1 MKKPTPRQQLAEKAR
16 GVKRYKAKT
25 VKTALPMVKPA
36 ADVGIGELRVSDSL
50 LAQLGSLVVIRR
62 RHTPYVPPPGV
73 IPPKDVIAQHNAMA
87 HGGGPY
93 LAMDAAPVTTGMN
106 WLNQNFC
113 GLGFPGYAYLSEL
126 AQRSEYISPAGTIAS
141 EMTRKFIKFISRSK
155 DPKAADKF
163 KKLEAAFKK
172 YDVRQVWRKALE
184 LDLLMGRS
192 QIYIDIDGSDD
203 DLVKA
208 QPLTIDS
215 KTIKKGSLRG
225 FKVVE
230 PIWTTP
236 LTYNSIDATAPDF
249 YSPRAW
255 YVSGKRIHY
264 TRVITVNSCPVPDIL
279 KPSYNFGG
287 LSLSQRMEP
296 YVLRWLRTV
305 DGVNRII
312 NNFSV
317 MILKS
322 NLSTIL
328 QGKTVDGQGL
338 LNRAKLFTSTRDNQ
352 GLTLLDKNTEEM
364 EQIAVPLGGLAE
376 LQAQAQEHM
385 AAPTKLPL
393 VKLTGITPSGLNAS
407 SEGEITVLHETIG
420 AAQENVIEPG
430 LDLMF
435 DLIQLNEF
443 GAIDEDL
450 DYEFVPLVESTTKEV
465 ADVRKANV
473 EMVGGMIDKGMVD
486 ADEGRDFFRQDPDS
500 GWSHLVGDAPE
511 PATDPNMID
520 PETGQPYVPAE
531 APGGEDVPAGT

>member
-1 MKKPTPRQQLAEKAR
+1 MKKPTKKHLAERAR
-16 GVKRYKAKT
+16 SVRRYKA
-25 VKTALPMVKPA
+25 TASTKPA

-50 LAQLGSLVVIRR
+50 LAQLGSQTVVRR
-62 RHTPYVPPPGV
+62 PHKPYVPPPGV
-73 IPPKDVIAQHNAMA
+73 IPSKAVIAAHNAME
-87 HGGGPY
+87 HGGKPY
-93 LAMDAAPVTTGMN
+93 LAMDAATPSTGMN
-106 WLNQNFC
+106 WLNNNFC

-141 EMTRKFIKFISRSK
+141 EMTRKFVKFISRSK

-172 YDVRQVWRKALE
+172 FDVRQTWRKALE
-184 LDLLMGRS
+184 LDLLMGRA
-192 QIYIDIDGSDD
+192 QIYIDIDGAED

-208 QPLTIDS
+208 QPLTADS
-215 KTIKKGSLRG
+215 KTVGQGKLRG
-225 FKVVE
+225 FKVIE
-230 PIWTTP
+230 PIWTSP
-236 LTYNSIDATAPDF
+236 LTYNSNDATQSDF
-249 YSPRAW
+249 YQPNAW
-255 YVSGKRIHY
+255 YVLGKRVHHS
-264 TRVITVNSCPVPDIL
+264 RLITVNSCPVPDIL

-296 YVLRWLRTV
+296 YVLRWLKTV
-305 DGVNRII
+305 DNVNRLI

-322 NLSTIL
+322 NLQTIL
-328 QGKTVDGQGL
+328 QGKTVDGQGIL
-338 LNRAKLFTSTRDNQ
+338 TRAKLFVSTRDNQ
-352 GLTLLDKNTEEM
+352 GLTLIDKNSEEM
-364 EQIAVPLGGLAE
+364 DQIAVPLGGLAE

-430 LDLMF
+430 LDVMF

-450 DYEFVPLVESTTKEV
+450 DYEFVPLTESTTKEV

-473 EMVGGMIDKGMVD
+473 EMIGGLIDKGVID
-486 ADEGRDFFRQDPDS
+486 ADEGRDTLRMDPDS
-500 GWSHLVGDAPE
+500 GFTHLVGEAPE

-520 PETGQPYVPAE
+520 PETGQPYTPPE
-531 APGGEDVPAGT
+531 GSNVPAGTQED